1 MADFDFVVKNGLTV
15 SDNVIVNG
23 NSLLIGSV
31 RTYISSNIAIGVTD
45 TVVDSTSTGAMRSA
59 TYLMQVSSDTAEY
72 QVSEI
77 SVVHNG
83 TDSQMTEY
91 GVLTTGQFPLAAFK
105 TDISNGKVRLLA
117 SMHFGDGIVYFQ
129 KTVMESPIAR

>member
-23 NSLLIGSV
+23 NSLLIGPV

-45 TVVDSTSTGAMRSA
+45 TVVDSTSTQVMRSA
-59 TYLMQVSSDTAEY
+59 TYLMQVSSGTTEY

-105 TDISNGKVRLLA
+105 TDIFEGKVRLIA
-117 SMHFGDGIVYFQ
+117 SMHFGDGLVYFQ
-129 KTVMESPIAR
+129 KTSMESTTA